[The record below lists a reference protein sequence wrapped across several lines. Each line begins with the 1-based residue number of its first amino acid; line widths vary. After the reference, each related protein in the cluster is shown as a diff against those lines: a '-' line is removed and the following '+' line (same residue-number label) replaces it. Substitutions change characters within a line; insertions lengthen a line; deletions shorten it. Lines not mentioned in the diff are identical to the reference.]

1 MNARRQA
8 CAACYARSTLPA
20 RHDAKNMETTEAA
33 NAPQPDGDADDA
45 PVSRDRSGIQSIE
58 VGSHLLVALTRA
70 MRAMA
75 LGDLA
80 RAAGM
85 HPSKAHRYLV
95 SLQRVGA
102 VSQDPLTGRYE
113 LGPFA
118 LRLGLASLN
127 RREAIT
133 LARPLL
139 GGLRDQTGH
148 TIGIAVWSD
157 RGPTVVHWEKA
168 GGAPGVNLRI
178 GDVMPMLNSATGRL
192 FGAYLPIEQ
201 TLPLVERELH
211 ERAADDLPG
220 LPRSLTDYYRLCEE
234 IRTEGASWVSGSL
247 LPGVSALSLPVFGMR
262 GQLAL
267 VLIALNL
274 HPLFHAQRG
283 GELEATLRAFV
294 TRLSTLLQ
302 TPPPTRTKAS
312 GRREKPAR

>member
-1 MNARRQA
+1 
-8 CAACYARSTLPA
+8 
-20 RHDAKNMETTEAA
+20 METIEAEDDL
-33 NAPQPDGDADDA
+33 PSDGDAEDA
-45 PVSRDRSGIQSIE
+45 RASRDRSGIQSIE
-58 VGSHLLVALTRA
+58 VGSQLLVALTRA

-127 RREAIT
+127 RTEAIVRT
-133 LARPLL
+133 RPLL
-139 GGLRDQTGH
+139 AGLRDQTGH

-201 TLPLVERELH
+201 TLPLVEREL
-211 ERAADDLPG
+211 RARASDDLPG
-220 LPRSLTDYYRLCEE
+220 LPRSLTDYYRLCED
-234 IRTEGASWVSGSL
+234 IRTEGASWVTGSL
-247 LPGVSALSLPVFGMR
+247 LPGVSALSLPVFGAR
-262 GQLAL
+262 GHLAL

-274 HPLFHAQRG
+274 QTLFHAERG
-283 GELEATLRAFV
+283 GELEATLRSCV
-294 TRLSTLLQ
+294 R
-302 TPPPTRTKAS
+302 
-312 GRREKPAR
+312 

>member
-1 MNARRQA
+1 MHPNLRPPPHAD
-8 CAACYARSTLPA
+8 L
-20 RHDAKNMETTEAA
+20 ETTEVEDDL
-33 NAPQPDGDADDA
+33 PPDGDADDA
-45 PVSRDRSGIQSIE
+45 RANRDRSGIQSIE
-58 VGSHLLVALTRA
+58 VGSQLLVALTHA

-127 RREAIT
+127 RTDAIVRT
-133 LARPLL
+133 RPLL
-139 GGLRDQTGH
+139 AGMRDQTGH

-157 RGPTVVHWEKA
+157 RGPTVVHWEK
-168 GGAPGVNLRI
+168 NLRI

-211 ERAADDLPG
+211 ERASDDLPG
-220 LPRSLTDYYRLCEE
+220 LPRSLTDYYRLCED
-234 IRTEGASWVSGSL
+234 IRREGASWVSGSL
-247 LPGVSALSLPVFGMR
+247 LPGVSALSLPVFGER
-262 GQLAL
+262 GQLEL

-274 HPLFHAQRG
+274 QPLFHAERG

-294 TRLSTLLQ
+294 TQLSAMLRV
-302 TPPPTRTKAS
+302 PAPEPAKAAA
-312 GRREKPAR
+312 RRARSAR